1 MTELSQLLF
10 DGIVVGL
17 IIAISAVGISIVYAS
32 LRIVNFA
39 AGDFLTFG
47 AYTAVLVNVTWRLP
61 LIAAP
66 AAAMLTTA
74 ALGVGLEFV
83 LWRPLRRRRSGLFSL
98 FVTSI
103 GLALVLRQ
111 ALLFV
116 AGGQLRSYRINQF
129 RVYMLG
135 PVRASEGQLIALIV
149 SLVVIGLLAFI
160 VARTGF
166 GRSVRALADD
176 ADLAEVSGVNTDRVV
191 VFTWLLAGSLA
202 GLAGFLL
209 GIVQG
214 SFDTNLGWNF
224 LLLFFCAV
232 VLGGIGSIYGAL
244 LGGLVIGVAMSV
256 STWSGFAGG
265 LNASYEPAVAFGLL
279 VAILLVRPHGLLG
292 RSRVL

>member
-1 MTELSQLLF
+1 MTELFQLLF
-10 DGIVVGL
+10 DGLVSGL
-17 IIAISAVGISIVYAS
+17 IIALAAVGISTVYAS

-39 AGDFLTFG
+39 HGDFLTFG
-47 AYTAVLVNVTWRLP
+47 AYAAVLVNVTWRLP
-61 LIAAP
+61 LAAAP
-66 AAAMLTTA
+66 VVAMLATA

-111 ALLFV
+111 ALLFA

-129 RVYMLG
+129 RVYALG

-149 SLVVIGLLAFI
+149 SVAAIGLLAFI
-160 VARTGF
+160 LARTGF

-176 ADLAEVSGVNTDRVV
+176 TDLAEVSGVNTDRVV
-191 VFTWLLAGSLA
+191 VFTWLLAGALA
-202 GLAGFLL
+202 GLAGFLQ

-214 SFDTNLGWNF
+214 SFDTNLGWNL

-232 VLGGIGSIYGAL
+232 VLGGIGSTYGAL
-244 LGGLVIGVAMSV
+244 LGGLVIGLAMSV
-256 STWSGFAGG
+256 STWNGFAGG

-279 VAILLVRPHGLLG
+279 VAILLVRPQGLLG